1 MMSVWTVLPT
11 GSQVAYQAFT
21 YGMYV
26 DALIRRVDPQHRNL
40 SQFFDQEI
48 AQPYSELLL
57 LN

>member
-1 MMSVWTVLPT
+1 MSVWPVLPT

-48 AQPYSELLL
+48 ARPYGELLL